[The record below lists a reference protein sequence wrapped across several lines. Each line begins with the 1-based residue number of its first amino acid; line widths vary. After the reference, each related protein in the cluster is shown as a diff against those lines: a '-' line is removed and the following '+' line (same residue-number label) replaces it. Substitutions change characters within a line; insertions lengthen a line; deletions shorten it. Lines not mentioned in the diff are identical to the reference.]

1 MVEVPNARFAELIAA
16 EVTLKAVTR
25 AVKETPG
32 YRLDD
37 VLNALLGV
45 KESEVK
51 TDAE

>member
-1 MVEVPNARFAELIAA
+1 MVEISNARFAELIDI
-16 EVTLKAVTR
+16 EVRFNLIKAVIPKMPSYVR
-25 AVKETPG
+25 
-32 YRLDD
+32 DD

>member
-1 MVEVPNARFAELIAA
+1 MVELSNARFAELISA
-16 EVTLKAVTR
+16 ETTLKAVKR
-25 AVKETPG
+25 AVMETPG

-51 TDAE
+51 PDAE